1 MSRAEALPPFA
12 PRLLAWFEQHGRHDL
27 PWQHP
32 RHPYRVWISEV
43 MLQQTQVGTVI
54 PYFERFMARFPDV
67 QSLAAAP
74 IDEVL
79 KHWAGLGYYARARN
93 LHRAAQELVETHD
106 GEFPQALEALT
117 ALPGIGRSTAGAILA
132 QAFGLR
138 HSILD
143 GNVRR
148 VLARHA
154 GITGWPGEPRV
165 QSQLWSIADE
175 RLPESKLADYTQA
188 LMDLGSSVCRA
199 RAPLCPTCPV
209 AQDCVARREDRIA
222 ELPGPKPRRARAKR
236 SAHLLIV
243 TNDDHDVLVER
254 RAPAGIWGGLWCLP
268 LGSDGEAWPQLA
280 QRLALQVNGAQALP
294 AIQHAFTHFDLEL
307 LPIRAR
313 AIGTLDQVCDT
324 TARAWIKLSTP
335 ESWPGLPAP
344 IAKLLERLRVQD
356 ELALPA
362 TDPSLISCPAP
373 STAPSSTRK
382 PKASTARPT
391 RGRSASGFSK
401 ASPRKPGSSGSSTRR
416 G

>member
-1 MSRAEALPPFA
+1 MSRSQTLPPFA
-12 PRLLAWFEQHGRHDL
+12 ARLLAWFAQHGRHDL

-67 QSLAAAP
+67 QQLASAP

-93 LHRAAQELVETHD
+93 LHRAAQQLVDMRD
-106 GEFPQALEALT
+106 GALPSELEALI

-154 GITGWPGEPRV
+154 SIEGWPGEPAV
-165 QSQLWSIADE
+165 QSQLWSVADSL
-175 RLPESKLADYTQA
+175 LPETRLADYTQA

-199 RAPLCPTCPV
+199 RAPLCDVCPV
-209 AQDCVARREDRIA
+209 AQDCVARAQDRVA
-222 ELPGPKPRRARAKR
+222 ELPGPKPTRARARR
-236 SAHLLIV
+236 SAHLLLIS
-243 TNDDHDVLVER
+243 NDDQDLLVER

-268 LGSDGEAWPQLA
+268 LGTDGEPWTQLA
-280 QRLALQVNGAQALP
+280 QRLALQVETAHALP
-294 AIQHAFTHFDLEL
+294 TIHHAFTHFDLEL
-307 LPIRAR
+307 RPIRVR
-313 AIGTLDQVCDT
+313 MTGAINQVSDT
-324 TARAWIKLSTP
+324 PARAWIKLSTP
-335 ESWPGLPAP
+335 ETWPGMPAP
-344 IAKLLERLRVQD
+344 IAKLLERLRIQD
-356 ELALPA
+356 ELPFPA
-362 TDPSLISCPAP
+362 TDASLIPCPAP
-373 STAPSSTRK
+373 STASSSTKK
-382 PKASTARPT
+382 PRDSIARPT
-391 RGRSASGFSK
+391 RARSASGSSR